1 MWLQQAIGLVLYSIS
16 FYLVTVIT
24 VMNVLIAFL
33 LDAYQA
39 HKDNFDTKNPM
50 AFGIS
55 AQRRNSSNDE
65 PWLKRLKRVSQDRGI
80 NILDYDCT

>member
-1 MWLQQAIGLVLYSIS
+1 MWLQQAIGLLHYILLFGDS
-16 FYLVTVIT
+16 YP

-65 PWLKRLKRVSQDRGI
+65 PWLKRLKRVSK
-80 NILDYDCT
+80 TAA